1 MSYFPAFI
9 KLENKK
15 ILIIGG
21 GKIAN
26 EKLEKL
32 LDFSNE
38 ITLISKQFNQDIL
51 QLIKQNN
58 LTYIKEEYKK
68 GFIKDFDIVIVAVDD
83 ISLQK
88 EIYEESKNYKLLF
101 NAVDLPKYCDFIF
114 PSYIKQGDLTIA
126 VSTSGASPA
135 FAKQLRIYL
144 QNILPKNLN
153 DFLQEMREYRKTL
166 PKGKERMK
174 MLERKAKDYIEKFF
188 YKAS

>member
-1 MSYFPAFI
+1 LSYFPAFI

-114 PSYIKQGDLTIA
+114 PSYIKKGDLTISI
-126 VSTSGASPA
+126 STSGASPA
-135 FAKQLRIYL
+135 MAKRLRTYIEKS
-144 QNILPKNLN
+144 IPSSIES
-153 DFLQEMREYRKTL
+153 FLKEMRGLRKTM

-174 MLERKAKDYIEKFF
+174 FFEDKSDRFMEKYF
-188 YKAS
+188 K